1 MNKAS
6 VTKLVASVL
15 LAWCVSGQP
24 AEAASQKLKVFILAG
39 QSNMVG
45 HANGHTMGTLFNA
58 DGPRDEALAERVFGQ
73 DARLS
78 KQRYDE
84 TLAIARQLNEL
95 TGGAGDPKLKAMT
108 DAAEKAALEA
118 KVAPLKALHEAYV
131 KDVVAASAVSDRV
144 YITSIADSN
153 RRSGKL
159 AVGFGGSQA
168 KIGPEYGFGLSIAE
182 KVDGPVLLIKTSW
195 GGKSLHYDFRPP
207 SLPDYRETQS
217 YREYLAAVEKYETDL
232 AAYNEAMQA
241 ADEEAKQQLRAPR
254 APRAVDPARAGHFWR
269 EMVQQVSTVLADPKQ
284 SHPDYDA
291 DAGYEIAGFVW
302 FQGFNDQF
310 SEDFRSNYKN
320 NMVAFIKDIRKEFKT
335 PKMPF
340 VIGILGTGRAQSEE
354 AVYENAVSIAQREAA
369 AVPEFKGNVVAVE
382 SYTDYALD
390 SLEVFNAGWARH
402 NYLWGLVGSD
412 RPFHYLGSGKFFVRL
427 GDAFA
432 TAMAGMM
439 PQE

>member
-1 MNKAS
+1 MNRTR
-6 VTKLVASVL
+6 VTTVIASVL
-15 LAWCVSGQP
+15 LAWFVSGQP

-45 HANGHTMGTLFNA
+45 HANGHTMGTLFNM
-58 DGPRDEALAERVFGQ
+58 DGPRDEALIDLVFGK
-73 DARLS
+73 ATKLS
-78 KQRYDE
+78 KQRFDE
-84 TLAIARQLNEL
+84 TMAIGKQLNEL
-95 TGGAGDPKLKAMT
+95 TGGSGNPRINEIT
-108 DAAEKAALEA
+108 DAAEKAAMEA
-118 KVAPLKALHEAYV
+118 KVAALNETREAFK

-182 KVDGPVLLIKTSW
+182 KVDGPILLIKTSW
-195 GGKSLHYDFRPP
+195 GGKSLNYDFRPP

-232 AAYNEAMQA
+232 AAYNEAMKT
-241 ADEEAKQQLRAPR
+241 ADEEEKKTLREPR

-269 EMVQQVSTVLADPKQ
+269 EMVQQVNTVLADPKQ

-291 DAGYEIAGFVW
+291 NAGYEIAGFVW

-310 SEDFRSNYKN
+310 SDDFRNNYKD

-340 VIGILGTGRAQSEE
+340 VIGVLGTSRTREE
-354 AVYENAVSIAQREAA
+354 VDKNAVSIAQREAA
-369 AVPEFKGNVVAVE
+369 ALPEFNGNVVAVE
-382 SYTDYALD
+382 SYTEYAHD
-390 SLEVFNAGWARH
+390 SWEVFSAGWQK
-402 NYLWGLVGSD
+402 NLYVWDLVGSD

-432 TAMAGMM
+432 TAMAELMK
-439 PQE
+439 